1 MGGFDE
7 LLDWFFGTLADCV
20 RFLFYA
26 WLTVIALS
34 LAILAFAAGWGFVI
48 AITGIPLW
56 LWIWLL

>member
-1 MGGFDE
+1 MIE
-7 LLDWFFGTLADCV
+7 LLDWFFGTLADCF

-26 WLTVIALS
+26 WLVVIAFS
-34 LAILAFAAGWGFVI
+34 LAFLAFVAGGGLVI